1 MYFNPVYLVLGLA
14 SAAYAMPFVATTPA
28 TTPQNSQPQLITRAN
43 SRSSLIAKIAFTG
56 PHEGQ
61 GISEATPIHGFAISS
76 SKEAED
82 YGIMPSK
89 IYKRVKKAVKSLV
102 PQEHKDRDLILTFE
116 AHFAGSTND
125 VFEICLTWNGQG
137 TDAYYLKIDKKGNV
151 VPGSLSQ
158 FEQGSGSE

>member
-1 MYFNPVYLVLGLA
+1 
-14 SAAYAMPFVATTPA
+14 
-28 TTPQNSQPQLITRAN
+28 
-43 SRSSLIAKIAFTG
+43 
-56 PHEGQ
+56 
-61 GISEATPIHGFAISS
+61 
-76 SKEAED
+76 
-82 YGIMPSK
+82 MPSK

-151 VPGSLSQ
+151 VPGSLSVS
-158 FEQGSGSE
+158 FFFYVPPPLPPPPSPRRCRR